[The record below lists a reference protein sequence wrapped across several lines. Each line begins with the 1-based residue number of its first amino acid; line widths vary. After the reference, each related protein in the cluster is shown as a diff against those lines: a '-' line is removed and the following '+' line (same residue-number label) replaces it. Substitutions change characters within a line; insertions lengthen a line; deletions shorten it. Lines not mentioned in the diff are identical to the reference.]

1 MKRQMT
7 ERLRSSL
14 KLLAVSVSVLAVS
27 ASLCSATI
35 GPIDS
40 VATDNPPGS
49 PPYNIL
55 SITVGNYTVNVDQLG
70 TGTSTTTL
78 DPIGGT
84 LLPVIDDFELSLT
97 YIAGETTDAFTVHMF
112 GGKLWKNS
120 NGDNPDFFVFEAGGN
135 DSPDLAAILPGGVI
149 GQTVTVSSGLW
160 GGMGAGYNGTNGQ
173 EIFGVSFA
181 ITDLLDASGVPLT
194 NSSVIEGLAIPSRN
208 GLDPGAWFAVMP
220 PLTLAQDPIPANES
234 TDVDRDVILGWQ
246 PSETANT
253 HNVYFG
259 TVWEDVNAASTTNPL
274 DVLVSQGQDT
284 TNWDPG
290 RLEFDQTYYWRVD
303 EVNGAPDFT
312 LFKGEVWSFTA
323 EPFSVPIS
331 NITATA
337 SSSFGASG
345 PEKTIDGSGLADDV
359 HGVAASDMWISGAIP
374 ATIEYAFDRAYK
386 LHELWIWNSNQLIES
401 FVGFG
406 GKDVVIEY
414 SVDGENWTVLEG
426 VGPLAQAP
434 GTDGY
439 AHNNT
444 ISFGGAMA
452 RHVRVTINSVQGIAP
467 QASLSEVR
475 FYYIPVNAR
484 EPQPASGSV
493 DVPPTTHLSWRA
505 GREAAS
511 HDVHLG
517 TDATDLPLVG
527 NVTQSSFDPEPLDL
541 QLSET
546 YSWQI
551 REVNEAETPTTWK
564 GDLWSFTITDAIVV
578 DDMESYRDEEFLE
591 IWATWIDGFDDPAN
605 GSLVGGATG
614 TPETGIVH
622 GGSQSLPI
630 WFDNSTAAIAEAT
643 RTFDQTQDWTRSG
656 VKTLV
661 LSFSRGV
668 ANTGNGRLYVKVNDT
683 KVVHPEDP
691 AALPPV
697 WWTQWNI
704 DLTHL
709 GADLTRVRSLTVGIE
724 GAGAKG
730 VLYVDDIQLE
740 GEASGSQQDLTW
752 FEAEAADILGASWKV
767 VDDLASSGGTHIGS
781 ADGDG
786 NENDAAPGPEWI
798 ATYNFNAAGGVY
810 KVWLRSQEAGG
821 NSFWVRIRTASSQN
835 VEDPDQVG
843 TGWVRFNGLQAPN
856 GWAWDE
862 VHNDD
867 PSTVVVNWTLAPGAH
882 VLEIGKREDGTLVDT
897 ILITNDLD

>member
-1 MKRQMT
+1 MEKQMT
-7 ERLRSSL
+7 QKKRSSL
-14 KLLAVSVSVLAVS
+14 KVLAVLVLAVS
-27 ASLCSATI
+27 ASLCSATV

-40 VATDNPPGS
+40 ITTDNPPGS
-49 PPYNIL
+49 PPYNLL

-70 TGTSTTTL
+70 SGTTTTTL
-78 DPIGGT
+78 NPLGGALDGT
-84 LLPVIDDFELSLT
+84 LDDLEIGLQ
-97 YIAGETTDAFTVHMF
+97 YNGGETTGAFTVHMF
-112 GGKLWKNS
+112 GGKVWKDS
-120 NGDNPDFFVFEAGGN
+120 NGDNPDFFIFEGGDGDN
-135 DSPDLAAILPGGVI
+135 ASITAILPGGQV
-149 GQTVTVSSGLW
+149 GQTITLPETWGETGYVSSL
-160 GGMGAGYNGTNGQ
+160 NGQ
-173 EIFGVSFA
+173 NIVAISFA
-181 ITDLLDASGVPLT
+181 ITDLLDAAGNPLT
-194 NSSVIEGLAIPSRN
+194 NNSVIEGLAITDRS
-208 GLDPGAWFAVMP
+208 GLDPADVCAVMP

-312 LFKGEVWSFTA
+312 VFKGEVWSFTA

-386 LHELWIWNSNQLIES
+386 LHELWVWNSNQIIEA

-434 GTDGY
+434 GTEGY

-444 ISFGGAMA
+444 IAFGGAMA

-527 NVTQSSFDPEPLDL
+527 NVTQSSFDTESLDL

-551 REVNEAETPTTWK
+551 REVNEAETPATWA
-564 GDLWSFTITDAIVV
+564 GDLWSFTTTDAIVV
-578 DDMESYRDEEFLE
+578 DDMESYKDEEFLE
-591 IWATWIDGFDDPAN
+591 IWATWADGFDDPAN
-605 GSLVGGATG
+605 GSLVGGVPG
-614 TPETGIVH
+614 VPETGIVN

-630 WFDNSTAAIAEAT
+630 LYDNTVAAQSEAT
-643 RTFDQTQDWTRSG
+643 RTFEAPMDWSIG
-656 VKTLV
+656 GAQTLV
-661 LSFSRGV
+661 LFFYG
-668 ANTGNGRLYVKVNDT
+668 TPGNSGQLYLKVNGS
-683 KVVHPEDP
+683 KVVYDGDASAISTP
-691 AALPPV
+691 L
-697 WWTQWNI
+697 WTQWNI
-704 DLTHL
+704 DFASVGANGQAVRTLTI
-709 GADLTRVRSLTVGIE
+709 GIE
-724 GAGAKG
+724 GGSG
-730 VLYVDDIQLE
+730 TLFIDDILLYRVAPEVPEQIL
-740 GEASGSQQDLTW
+740 L
-752 FEAEAADILGASWKV
+752 EAEAADTLGARWTV
-767 VDDLASSGGTHIGS
+767 TDDPTASAGRYLGS
-781 ADGDG
+781 EDGDG
-786 NENDAAPGPEWI
+786 DDNTDPPGAEWL
-798 ATYNFNAAGGVY
+798 ATYKFTVNGGTYTVSARIIT
-810 KVWLRSQEAGG
+810 VPG
-821 NSFWVRIRTASSQN
+821 NSFWFRISDATSPQITR
-835 VEDPDQVG
+835 PD
-843 TGWVRFNGLQAPN
+843 GWINTNPMDNGNA
-856 GWAWDE
+856 WHWDE
-862 VHNDD
+862 NVIEF
-867 PSTVVVNWTLAPGAH
+867 TLSAGEH
-882 VLEIGKREDGTLVDT
+882 TLEIAKREDGTLLDA
-897 ILITNDLD
+897 ILFTNEVN